1 MRGAS
6 ENKYCLVGKS
16 LPHTLSPRIHALFG
30 GEGYGVRE
38 IADEAALEKFVKSG
52 EYAGYNVTIPYKR
65 SIIPLLDRL
74 SEEAEK
80 IGAVNTVVRVGDKL
94 AGYNTDIGGMEYA
107 MRKAGIELRGRNIL
121 ILGSGGTCQTAKYLC
136 ATSGAASVNV
146 VSRSGE
152 CNYESCYDLQDTQV
166 IINTTPV
173 GMSPNAYA
181 KPLNIKKYSKLESVF
196 DCIYNPLETLLV
208 RDAREMGLK
217 AANGLNMLVEQARLA
232 RNLFQAAVGGQS
244 TGESETERAARTLIY
259 ERKNIILIGMA
270 GCGKSSIGRRVAEK
284 LGREFIDTDVE
295 IERAEGRTIPEI
307 FATSGEAYFREVER
321 REVEKA
327 CLKLGAVVATG
338 GGAVLD
344 ERNRF
349 FFRANGFC
357 AAISR
362 DADKLARAGRPLSKS
377 LDEVKRLASARYPLY
392 MQACDFEIENN
403 DKIESAVESVI
414 AAFEGSI
421 GREI

>member
-1 MRGAS
+1 
-6 ENKYCLVGKS
+6 
-16 LPHTLSPRIHALFG
+16 
-30 GEGYGVRE
+30 
-38 IADEAALEKFVKSG
+38 
-52 EYAGYNVTIPYKR
+52 
-65 SIIPLLDRL
+65 
-74 SEEAEK
+74 
-80 IGAVNTVVRVGDKL
+80 
-94 AGYNTDIGGMEYA
+94 
-107 MRKAGIELRGRNIL
+107 
-121 ILGSGGTCQTAKYLC
+121 
-136 ATSGAASVNV
+136 
-146 VSRSGE
+146 
-152 CNYESCYDLQDTQV
+152 
-166 IINTTPV
+166 
-173 GMSPNAYA
+173 
-181 KPLNIKKYSKLESVF
+181 
-196 DCIYNPLETLLV
+196 
-208 RDAREMGLK
+208 
-217 AANGLNMLVEQARLA
+217 
-232 RNLFQAAVGGQS
+232 
-244 TGESETERAARTLIY
+244 
-259 ERKNIILIGMA
+259 MA